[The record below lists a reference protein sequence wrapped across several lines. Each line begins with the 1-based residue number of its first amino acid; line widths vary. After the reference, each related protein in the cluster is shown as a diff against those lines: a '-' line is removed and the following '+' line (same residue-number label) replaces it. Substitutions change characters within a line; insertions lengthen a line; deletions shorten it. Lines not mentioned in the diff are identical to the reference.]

1 MHVTSTT
8 RRSRVLNYYYLE
20 VSILLFLRESNT
32 NRISIDN
39 TSIKLKIIVSHKA
52 FTLLS

>member
-8 RRSRVLNYYYLE
+8 RHSYILNYYYLE
-20 VSILLFLRESNT
+20 VSILLFLREGNT
-32 NRISIDN
+32 SRISIN
-39 TSIKLKIIVSHKA
+39 NASIKLEIIVNYKA